1 MFWFNF
7 LVYYK
12 PFRLTVDF
20 KEIINEYNEEN
31 IIVNTK
37 KKFFTMNKK
46 NVS

>member
-20 KEIINEYNEEN
+20 KEIINEIE
-31 IIVNTK
+31 
-37 KKFFTMNKK
+37 
-46 NVS
+46 VSKEMKDSIAKLVSFSH